1 MPFAKPTL
9 LVETVDGHNFTL
21 MEDLVYVS
29 EGGITYTAPKGSQTD
44 GASTPPVLW
53 PTIPP
58 FGKYWL
64 AAVLHDWAY
73 RYSDLTKQECDWLI
87 KEAMKSLDVD
97 ALLADT
103 IYEGV
108 NVGGWSSFE
117 QDRASRPPFK
127 PILSPP

>member
-9 LVETVDGHNFTL
+9 LVDTVDGRNFTL

-29 EGGITYTAPKGSQTD
+29 EAGITYTAPKGSQTD

-87 KEAMKSLDVD
+87 KEAMKSLSVD

-108 NVGGWSSFE
+108 NVGGWSSFDS
-117 QDRASRPPFK
+117 DRAAQLLEK
-127 PILSPP
+127 T